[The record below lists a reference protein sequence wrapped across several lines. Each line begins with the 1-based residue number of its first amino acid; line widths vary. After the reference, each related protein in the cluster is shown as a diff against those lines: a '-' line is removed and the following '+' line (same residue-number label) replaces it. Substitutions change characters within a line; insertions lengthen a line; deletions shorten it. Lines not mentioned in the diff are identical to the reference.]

1 MTTAQSTVVD
11 LATQES
17 PRNGVA
23 DDFVVREARPS
34 DNGGLVALAAACAM
48 VGDLSLRID
57 RRPDFFALN
66 RLEGDRWRVAVAERG
81 GSIVGCVGWSE
92 RRAFVNGR
100 EMRTGYAGDLKVH
113 PEHRDTRIADAL
125 SLWAEAACANLPPR
139 APALITVLAGNR
151 AMERRLSGVRGV
163 PRFTRI
169 GTIRTHSIT
178 ILWKRGALARRGS
191 SSIRTERARWIDVSQ
206 MGELWNRV
214 AKNRQLAP
222 VMTAS
227 SLGAWIRKAPGLDIS
242 SYRIA
247 RSASG
252 EMLGFAAVWNQ
263 QAFKQLTVLGY
274 SRRIAGARKVFN
286 VVAPVVGAEPLPA
299 PGAPLSCV
307 TLLHVCVP
315 GDRPDVLR
323 ALVIDAH
330 NELRHSG
337 VSFMNV
343 GLDVKDPLANA
354 LGGLFAQPTDVN
366 AYVLAMRSG
375 VAPEVMDDRPL
386 HYEIALV

>member
-1 MTTAQSTVVD
+1 MTRSVTIDAAAPSRLFRD
-11 LATQES
+11 E
-17 PRNGVA
+17 P

-34 DNGGLVALAAACAM
+34 DNDGLIALAAACPM

-66 RLEGDRWRVAVAERG
+66 KLEGERWRLAVAEREG
-81 GSIVGCVGWSE
+81 AIIGCVAWSE

-100 EMRTGYAGDLKVH
+100 EMPTGYAGDLKVH
-113 PEHRDTRIADAL
+113 PAHRDTRVADAL
-125 SLWAEAACANLPPR
+125 SLWAEAACGDLPPR
-139 APALITVLAGNR
+139 APSLITVLAGNR

-163 PRFTRI
+163 PRFDKV

-178 ILWKRGALARRGS
+178 ILWKRGALGRRAS
-191 SSIRTERARWIDVSQ
+191 SSIRTERARWIDVPQ

-214 AKNRQLAP
+214 ARGRQLAA

-247 RSASG
+247 RSVSG
-252 EMLGFAAVWNQ
+252 ELLGFYGVWNQ

-274 SRRIAGARKVFN
+274 SPRMATARKAFN
-286 VVAPVVGAEPLPA
+286 VLAPMVGAEPLPA
-299 PGAPLSCV
+299 PGSPLSCA
-307 TLLHVCVP
+307 TLVHVCVP
-315 GDRPDVLR
+315 GDRADVLR
-323 ALVIDAH
+323 ALLVDSH

-337 VSFMNV
+337 VSFMNI
-343 GLDVKDPLANA
+343 GLDVTDPLRDA
-354 LGGLFAQPTDVN
+354 LRGLFAQPTDVN
-366 AYVLAMRSG
+366 AYVLAVRAG
-375 VAPEVMDDRPL
+375 VAHEVLDDRPL

>member
-1 MTTAQSTVVD
+1 MTAQASAVD
-11 LATQES
+11 LVSRERLRADV
-17 PRNGVA
+17 P

-34 DNGGLVALAAACAM
+34 DNDGLIALAAACPM

-66 RLEGDRWRVAVAERG
+66 RLEGDRWRLAVAERE
-81 GSIVGCVGWSE
+81 GSIVGCVAWSE
-92 RRAFVNGR
+92 RRAFLNGR

-113 PEHRDTRIADAL
+113 PDHRDTRVADAL
-125 SLWAEAACANLPPR
+125 SLWAEAACRDLPPR

-163 PRFTRI
+163 PRFNMV

-178 ILWKRGALARRGS
+178 ILWKRGSLGRRGP
-191 SSIRTERARWIDVSQ
+191 SSIRTERARWIDVPQ

-214 AKNRQLAP
+214 AKGRQLAP

-227 SLGAWIRKAPGLDIS
+227 SLGAWIRKAPGLDVS
-242 SYRIA
+242 SYRVA
-247 RSASG
+247 RSEKG
-252 EMLGFAAVWNQ
+252 ELLGFFAVWNQ

-274 SRRIAGARKVFN
+274 SPRMAAARKAFN
-286 VVAPVVGAEPLPA
+286 VVAPIVGAEPLPA
-299 PGAPLSCV
+299 PGAPLSCA

-315 GDRPDVLR
+315 GDRPDALR
-323 ALVIDAH
+323 ALLVDAH

-337 VSFMNV
+337 VSFMNI
-343 GLDVKDPLANA
+343 GLDVRDPLANA

-366 AYVLAMRSG
+366 AYVLALRAG
-375 VAPEVMDDRPL
+375 LAPEVMDGRPL

>member
-1 MTTAQSTVVD
+1 
-11 LATQES
+11 
-17 PRNGVA
+17 
-23 DDFVVREARPS
+23 
-34 DNGGLVALAAACAM
+34 
-48 VGDLSLRID
+48 
-57 RRPDFFALN
+57 
-66 RLEGDRWRVAVAERG
+66 
-81 GSIVGCVGWSE
+81 
-92 RRAFVNGR
+92 
-100 EMRTGYAGDLKVH
+100 MRTGYAGDLKVH
-113 PEHRDTRIADAL
+113 PEHRDARVADAL

-163 PRFTRI
+163 PRFNRI

-178 ILWKRGALARRGS
+178 ILWKRGALTRRGS
-191 SSIRTERARWIDVSQ
+191 SSIRTDPARWIDIPE
-206 MGELWNRV
+206 MGALWRRV
-214 AKNRQLAP
+214 AERRQLAP
-222 VMTAS
+222 VMAAS

-242 SYRIA
+242 SYRVA
-247 RSASG
+247 RSATG
-252 EMLGFAAVWNQ
+252 ELLGFFAVWSQ

-274 SRRIAGARKVFN
+274 SRRMARARKAFN
-286 VVAPVVGAEPLPA
+286 VVAPIVGAEPLPA
-299 PGAPLSCV
+299 PGAPLSCA

-323 ALVIDAH
+323 ALVVDAH

-337 VSFMNV
+337 VSFMNI

-354 LGGLFAQPTDVN
+354 LRGLFAQPTDVN

-375 VAPEVMDDRPL
+375 LAPEVMDGRPL

>member
-1 MTTAQSTVVD
+1 MTVAAQVTMRDDVS
-11 LATQES
+11 
-17 PRNGVA
+17 
-23 DDFVVREARPS
+23 DDFLVREARPS
-34 DNGGLVALAAACAM
+34 DNEGLVALAAACPM
-48 VGDLSLRID
+48 VGDLSLRMD
-57 RRPDFFALN
+57 RRPDFLALN
-66 RLEGDRWRVAVAERG
+66 RLEGDRWRLAVAERQ
-81 GSIVGCVGWSE
+81 GSIVGCVAWSE

-125 SLWAEAACANLPPR
+125 SLWAEAACESLPPR

-151 AMERRLSGVRGV
+151 AMERRLSGIRGV

-178 ILWKRGALARRGS
+178 ILWKRGALSRRGS
-191 SSIRTERARWIDVSQ
+191 NSIRTGRARWIDIPQ
-206 MGELWNRV
+206 MGALWSHLAPR
-214 AKNRQLAP
+214 RQLAP
-222 VMTAS
+222 VMSAA

-242 SYRIA
+242 SYRVA
-247 RSASG
+247 RSAKG
-252 EMLGFAAVWNQ
+252 ELLGFFAVWNQ
-263 QAFKQLTVLGY
+263 QVFKQLTVIGY
-274 SRRIAGARKVFN
+274 SRRMAGARKAFN
-286 VVAPVVGAEPLPA
+286 IVAPIVGAEPLPA
-299 PGAPLSCV
+299 PGAPLSCA

-323 ALVIDAH
+323 ALLIDAH

-337 VSFMNV
+337 VSFMNI
-343 GLDVKDPLANA
+343 GLDLKDPLANA
-354 LGGLFAQPTDVN
+354 LSGLFAQPTDVN

-375 VAPEVMDDRPL
+375 LTPEAMDGRPL

>member
-1 MTTAQSTVVD
+1 MTMTRSAVEI
-11 LATQES
+11 APS
-17 PRNGVA
+17 PVHRDEC

-34 DNGGLVALAAACAM
+34 DNDGLITLAGACPM

-66 RLEGDRWRVAVAERG
+66 RLEGERWRLAVAEREG
-81 GSIVGCVGWSE
+81 AIVGCVAWSE

-113 PEHRDTRIADAL
+113 PSHRDTRVADAL
-125 SLWAEAACANLPPR
+125 SLWAEAACGELPPR
-139 APALITVLAGNR
+139 APSLITVLTGNR
-151 AMERRLSGVRGV
+151 AMERRLSGVRGL
-163 PRFTRI
+163 PRFDKV

-178 ILWKRGALARRGS
+178 ILWKRGALGRRGS
-191 SSIRTERARWIDVSQ
+191 QSIRIERARWVDVAQ

-214 AKNRQLAP
+214 AKGRQLAP
-222 VMTAS
+222 VMTGS
-227 SLGAWIRKAPGLDIS
+227 SLGAWVRKAPGLDIS

-252 EMLGFAAVWNQ
+252 ELLGFFGVWNQ

-274 SRRIAGARKVFN
+274 SRRMATARKAFN
-286 VVAPVVGAEPLPA
+286 VVAPIVGAEQLPA
-299 PGAPLSCV
+299 PGSPLSCA
-307 TLLHVCVP
+307 TLVHVCVP
-315 GDRPDVLR
+315 PTRPEVLH
-323 ALVIDAH
+323 ALLVDTH

-337 VSFMNV
+337 VSFMNM
-343 GLDVKDPLANA
+343 GLDVNDPLRDA
-354 LGGLFAQPTDVN
+354 LRGLFAQPTDVN
-366 AYVLAMRSG
+366 AYVLATRG
-375 VAPEVMDDRPL
+375 GLPPEILDGRPL

>member
-1 MTTAQSTVVD
+1 MTMPAQVTMSDDV
-11 LATQES
+11 S
-17 PRNGVA
+17 

-34 DNGGLVALAAACAM
+34 DNDGLVALASACPM

-66 RLEGDRWRVAVAERG
+66 RLEGDRWRLAVAERER
-81 GSIVGCVGWSE
+81 SIVGCVAWSE

-100 EMRTGYAGDLKVH
+100 ELRTGYAGDLKVH
-113 PEHRDTRIADAL
+113 PDHRDTRVADAL
-125 SLWAEAACANLPPR
+125 SLWAEAACGDLPPR

-163 PRFTRI
+163 PRFNKV

-178 ILWKRGALARRGS
+178 ILWKRGSLRGRRP
-191 SSIRTERARWIDVSQ
+191 SSIRTERARWIDVPQ
-206 MGELWNRV
+206 MGELWSRV
-214 AKNRQLAP
+214 AKGRQLAP
-222 VMTAS
+222 VMNAS

-242 SYRIA
+242 SYRVA
-247 RSASG
+247 RSPRG
-252 EMLGFAAVWNQ
+252 ELLGFFAVWNQ

-274 SRRIAGARKVFN
+274 SPRMAAARKAFN
-286 VVAPVVGAEPLPA
+286 VVAPIVGAEPLPA
-299 PGAPLSCV
+299 PGASLSCA
-307 TLLHVCVP
+307 TLLNVCVP

-323 ALVIDAH
+323 ALLIDAH

-337 VSFMNV
+337 VSFMNI

-366 AYVLAMRSG
+366 AYVLARRSNL
-375 VAPEVMDDRPL
+375 APEAMDGRPM

>member
-1 MTTAQSTVVD
+1 MTAQASAVD
-11 LATQES
+11 LVSRERLRADV
-17 PRNGVA
+17 P

-34 DNGGLVALAAACAM
+34 DNDGLIALAAACPM

-66 RLEGDRWRVAVAERG
+66 RLEGDRWRLAVAERE
-81 GSIVGCVGWSE
+81 GSIVGCVAWSE
-92 RRAFVNGR
+92 RRAFLNGR

-113 PEHRDTRIADAL
+113 PDHRDTRVADAL
-125 SLWAEAACANLPPR
+125 SLWAEAACRDLPPR

-163 PRFTRI
+163 PRFNMV

-178 ILWKRGALARRGS
+178 ILWKRGSLGRRGP
-191 SSIRTERARWIDVSQ
+191 SSIRTERARWIDVPQ

-214 AKNRQLAP
+214 AKGRQLAP

-227 SLGAWIRKAPGLDIS
+227 SLGAWIRKAPGLDVS
-242 SYRIA
+242 SYRVA
-247 RSASG
+247 RSEKG
-252 EMLGFAAVWNQ
+252 ELLGFFAVWNQ

-274 SRRIAGARKVFN
+274 SPRMAAARKAFN
-286 VVAPVVGAEPLPA
+286 VVAPIVGAEPLPA
-299 PGAPLSCV
+299 PGAPLSCA

-323 ALVIDAH
+323 ALLVDAH

-337 VSFMNV
+337 VSFMNI
-343 GLDVKDPLANA
+343 GLDVRDPLANA

-366 AYVLAMRSG
+366 AYVLALRAG
-375 VAPEVMDDRPL
+375 LAPEVMDGRPL

>member
-1 MTTAQSTVVD
+1 MTMAAQVTMRDDV
-11 LATQES
+11 
-17 PRNGVA
+17 P

-34 DNGGLVALAAACAM
+34 DNDGLVALAAACPM

-66 RLEGDRWRVAVAERG
+66 RLEGDRWRLAVAERE
-81 GSIVGCVGWSE
+81 GSIVGCVAWSE
-92 RRAFVNGR
+92 RSAFVNGR

-113 PEHRDTRIADAL
+113 PEHRDTRVADAL
-125 SLWAEAACANLPPR
+125 SLWAEAACGNLPPR

-178 ILWKRGALARRGS
+178 ILWKRGSLTRRGS
-191 SSIRTERARWIDVSQ
+191 TSVRTDRARWIDIPE
-206 MGELWNRV
+206 MGGLWTRV
-214 AKNRQLAP
+214 AKRRQLAP
-222 VMTAS
+222 VMAAS

-247 RSASG
+247 RSAKG
-252 EMLGFAAVWNQ
+252 ELLGFLGVWNQ

-274 SRRIAGARKVFN
+274 SRRMAGARKAFN
-286 VVAPVVGAEPLPA
+286 VVAPIVGAEPLPA
-299 PGAPLSCV
+299 PGAPLSCA

-323 ALVIDAH
+323 ALLIDAH

-337 VSFMNV
+337 VSFMNI

-375 VAPEVMDDRPL
+375 LAPEAMDGRPL